1 MMAEI
6 VTFCVSC
13 KRYLLFVSLFSMQ
26 WKLIVYVLQ
35 QDLKRSNSVLLL
47 VKWKNKTIEYI
58 SKNLIFSFCS
68 LELLIYFF
76 DMKKLMTIKN
86 SLEWNENRLFL
97 YGPFRSFLHPIF
109 YVM

>member
-35 QDLKRSNSVLLL
+35 QDSKRSNSVLLL
-47 VKWKNKTIEYI
+47 VKWKKKPKEYI
-58 SKNLIFSFCS
+58 SKKLIFFILFIRTSD
-68 LELLIYFF
+68 LFF
-76 DMKKLMTIKN
+76 RHEKINDD
-86 SLEWNENRLFL
+86 
-97 YGPFRSFLHPIF
+97 
-109 YVM
+109 

>member
-35 QDLKRSNSVLLL
+35 QDSKRSNSVLLL
-47 VKWKNKTIEYI
+47 VKWKKNPKEYI
-58 SKNLIFSFCS
+58 SKKLIFFILFIRTSD
-68 LELLIYFF
+68 LFF
-76 DMKKLMTIKN
+76 RHEKINDD
-86 SLEWNENRLFL
+86 
-97 YGPFRSFLHPIF
+97 
-109 YVM
+109 

>member
-35 QDLKRSNSVLLL
+35 QDSKRSNSVLLL
-47 VKWKNKTIEYI
+47 VKWKKKPIEIQYI
-58 SKNLIFSFCS
+58 SKKLIFFILFIRTSD
-68 LELLIYFF
+68 LFF
-76 DMKKLMTIKN
+76 RHEKINDD
-86 SLEWNENRLFL
+86 
-97 YGPFRSFLHPIF
+97 
-109 YVM
+109 

>member
-1 MMAEI
+1 MFYSK
-6 VTFCVSC
+6 T
-13 KRYLLFVSLFSMQ
+13 Q
-26 WKLIVYVLQ
+26 NDLIQFYCWW
-35 QDLKRSNSVLLL
+35 SE
-47 VKWKNKTIEYI
+47 NKTIEYI
-58 SKNLIFSFCS
+58 SKNLIFFILFIRTSDF
-68 LELLIYFF
+68 LF

>member
-1 MMAEI
+1 MMDEI

-35 QDLKRSNSVLLL
+35 QDSKRSNSVLLL

-58 SKNLIFSFCS
+58 SKNLIFFILFIRTSD
-68 LELLIYFF
+68 LFF
-76 DMKKLMTIKN
+76 RHEKINDD
-86 SLEWNENRLFL
+86 
-97 YGPFRSFLHPIF
+97 
-109 YVM
+109 

>member
-35 QDLKRSNSVLLL
+35 QDSKRSNSVLLL
-47 VKWKNKTIEYI
+47 VKWKKTPKEYI
-58 SKNLIFSFCS
+58 SKKLIFFILFIRTSD
-68 LELLIYFF
+68 LFF
-76 DMKKLMTIKN
+76 RHEKINDD
-86 SLEWNENRLFL
+86 
-97 YGPFRSFLHPIF
+97 
-109 YVM
+109 

>member
-35 QDLKRSNSVLLL
+35 QESKRSNSVLLL
-47 VKWKNKTIEYI
+47 VKWKKKT
-58 SKNLIFSFCS
+58 KR
-68 LELLIYFF
+68 IYF
-76 DMKKLMTIKN
+76 KKTHFFI
-86 SLEWNENRLFL
+86 LFIRTSDL
-97 YGPFRSFLHPIF
+97 FFRHEKINDD
-109 YVM
+109 

>member
-1 MMAEI
+1 MMDEI

-35 QDLKRSNSVLLL
+35 QDSTRSNSVLML

-58 SKNLIFSFCS
+58 SKNLIFFILFIRTSD
-68 LELLIYFF
+68 LFF
-76 DMKKLMTIKN
+76 RYEKINDD
-86 SLEWNENRLFL
+86 
-97 YGPFRSFLHPIF
+97 
-109 YVM
+109 

>member
-26 WKLIVYVLQ
+26 WKLIVYDLQ
-35 QDLKRSNSVLLL
+35 QDSKRSNSVLML

-58 SKNLIFSFCS
+58 SKNLIFFILFIRTSD
-68 LELLIYFF
+68 LFF
-76 DMKKLMTIKN
+76 RYEKINDD
-86 SLEWNENRLFL
+86 
-97 YGPFRSFLHPIF
+97 
-109 YVM
+109 

>member
-13 KRYLLFVSLFSMQ
+13 IRYLLFVSLFSMQ

-35 QDLKRSNSVLLL
+35 QDSTRSNSVLML

-58 SKNLIFSFCS
+58 SKNLIFFILFIRNSD
-68 LELLIYFF
+68 LFF
-76 DMKKLMTIKN
+76 RYEKINDD
-86 SLEWNENRLFL
+86 
-97 YGPFRSFLHPIF
+97 
-109 YVM
+109 

>member
-1 MMAEI
+1 MMDEI

-35 QDLKRSNSVLLL
+35 QDSTRSNSVLML

-58 SKNLIFSFCS
+58 SKNLIFFILFIRNSD
-68 LELLIYFF
+68 LFF
-76 DMKKLMTIKN
+76 RYEKINDD
-86 SLEWNENRLFL
+86 
-97 YGPFRSFLHPIF
+97 
-109 YVM
+109 